1 MFNRSLI
8 AIDIGSSAIKV
19 VELVGG
25 KQKKLATLGLE
36 TLPLGAVVD
45 GVVQD
50 NAIVEQKLKELLRKL
65 KIRPRGRR
73 AAFCVSGSAVL
84 IKRLEIEAKEGSELA
99 EQVYFEAEQQFQAD
113 MSEIYLDFFVV
124 GKNTEGNSQSV
135 LVVGAKRE
143 TVEQYITILHKM
155 GMRAGVVECDAFS
168 VANMFEHNYGKVDG
182 LSAILKIGASAS
194 QVMLMQNGEYVY
206 TGDVPMGGEEYTR
219 RVAEVLNIDRENA
232 EALKI
237 AASSGSSDLPP
248 EAGKVIAE
256 INEHLVADVQAA
268 IDYFLH
274 GSGAGSV
281 VSSVFLTGGGSR
293 TLGLDAAIAAALHVP
308 VQIINPFQ
316 QINVDAKKFR
326 MEQLLAQGAVYGVGI
341 GLGLRTM
348 GDQA

>member
-1 MFNRSLI
+1 MFKRPLI
-8 AIDIGSSAIKV
+8 AIDVGSSAIKV
-19 VELVGG
+19 AELAGG
-25 KQKKLATLGLE
+25 KQKKLTTLGLE

-50 NAIVEQKLKELLRKL
+50 NLIVEQKLKELLRKL

-73 AAFCVSGSAVL
+73 ASFCVSGSAVL

-113 MSEIYLDFFVV
+113 MSDIYLDFFVL
-124 GKNTEGNSQSV
+124 GKAKDGNAQSV
-135 LVVGAKRE
+135 LVVGARRE
-143 TVEQYITILHKM
+143 TVEQYITILHRI

-168 VANMFEHNYGKVDG
+168 IANMFEHNYGKIDG

-194 QVMLMQNGEYVY
+194 QVLLMQGGEYVY

-219 RVAEVLNIDRENA
+219 RIAEALGVDRENA

-237 AASSGSSDLPP
+237 AASSGSGNLPP
-248 EAGKVIAE
+248 EAGKAIAE
-256 INEHLVADVQAA
+256 LNDHLVADVQVA
-268 IDYFLH
+268 IDYFVQ
-274 GSGAGSV
+274 GAGGGAV

-293 TLGLDAAIAAALHVP
+293 ILGLDAAIAAAMHVP

-316 QINVDAKKFR
+316 QINIDAKKFK
-326 MEQLLAQGAVYGVGI
+326 MEQLLNQGAVYGVTI
-341 GLGLRTM
+341 GLGLRSM